1 MGATRVLRTR
11 LLPPRLPPG
20 CVARPRLAEAVRR
33 GLEGRLVA
41 VVAGAGY
48 GKTTL
53 LAQVIADEPRPWAWC
68 SCDGRILDARSLVAH
83 VAAGVAESVPGFDA
97 RLDLEGPAD
106 DVVADL
112 SNELLATV
120 SEDLVVVLDDV
131 HALPP
136 DATAGVTLLTELVP
150 DSVHL
155 AIAGRMPL
163 PVPLGAAARR
173 PDGRGRRGTAGPDRG
188 RVGCPPRGP
197 IPGTSRDSRR
207 RASRWPSRG

>member
-83 VAAGVAESVPGFDA
+83 VAAGVAESFPGFDA

-163 PVPLGAAARR
+163 PVPLARLRAGRTVEIGEGPLALTEDESAALLGSVGA
-173 PDGRGRRGTAGPDRG
+173 DLDHE
-188 RVGCPPRGP
+188 
-197 IPGTSRDSRR
+197 
-207 RASRWPSRG
+207 